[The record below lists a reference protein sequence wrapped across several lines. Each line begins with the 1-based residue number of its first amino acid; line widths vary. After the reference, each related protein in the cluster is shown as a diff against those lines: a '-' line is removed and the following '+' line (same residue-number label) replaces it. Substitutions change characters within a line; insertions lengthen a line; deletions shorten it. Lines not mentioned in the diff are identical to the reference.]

1 MEISELRIGN
11 YVRTVENCYLQ
22 CNFFGFDEII
32 FSDNG
37 YVLRLYPFKENRN
50 SIIDLLLEDAEP
62 IPITEDIL
70 TKCGF
75 VANHNF
81 QIKEQ
86 TLFTN
91 EDFWIIHNA
100 KSGRFALMIGE
111 RITCEIK
118 FLHHLQNLFLDLTGK
133 KLHITL

>member
-11 YVRTVENCYLQ
+11 LVKIKTSNDAAFYPVYAIDGMGLKV
-22 CNFFGFDEII
+22 
-32 FSDNG
+32 
-37 YVLRLYPFKENRN
+37 VLGGCRQYEGWKYEK
-50 SIIDLLLEDAEP
+50 LLKP
-62 IPITEDIL
+62 IPITEDML

-133 KLHITL
+133 KLYITL